1 MYQIKK
7 IILNF
12 MFDGHGYFEWY
23 HEIYNILTINNI
35 KNKNIILDRLKLN
48 YNKPTKHISKI
59 NENTSVYYNCKYCN
73 KKF

>member
-12 MFDGHGYFEWY
+12 MFDGHYYFEWY

-35 KNKNIILDRLKLN
+35 KK
-48 YNKPTKHISKI
+48 
-59 NENTSVYYNCKYCN
+59 
-73 KKF
+73 